1 LADIVL
7 VEDEPTIARMYAE
20 ALEMAG
26 HQVRL
31 SGDIE
36 TLQAE
41 LDKAVPD
48 LLLLDIGLP
57 GMDGLSIL
65 HRLRGDPPTEHLA
78 IAVLSNYTDR
88 QIVHEALG
96 LGVIEYVEK
105 ASITPSLL
113 PGQVKRWLERELE
126 ERASGA

>member
-1 LADIVL
+1 MADIVL
-7 VEDEPTIARMYAE
+7 VEDEATIARMYAE
-20 ALEMAG
+20 ALEMGG

-31 SGDIE
+31 SHDIE
-36 TLQAE
+36 TLQVQ

-65 HRLRGDPPTEHLA
+65 HRLRSDPRTEQLA

-88 QIVHEALG
+88 QIVHQALE
-96 LGVIEYVEK
+96 LGVVEYVEK

-113 PGQVKRWLERELE
+113 PGQVKRWLERGLE
-126 ERASGA
+126 AEAPGA

>member
-1 LADIVL
+1 MADIVL

-20 ALEMAG
+20 ALQMGG

-36 TLQAE
+36 ALQDE
-41 LDKAVPD
+41 LDTAVPD

-65 HRLRGDPPTEHLA
+65 HRLRDDPRTEHLA

-113 PGQVKRWLERELE
+113 PGQVKRWLDRELE
-126 ERASGA
+126 ERA

>member
-1 LADIVL
+1 
-7 VEDEPTIARMYAE
+7 MG
-20 ALEMAG
+20 G

-31 SGDIE
+31 SDDVE
-36 TLQAE
+36 TLQVE

-57 GMDGLSIL
+57 GTDGLSIL
-65 HRLRGDPPTEHLA
+65 HRLRDDPLTEHLA

-88 QIVHEALG
+88 QIVHQALE
-96 LGVIEYVEK
+96 LGVVDYVEK

-113 PGQVKRWLERELE
+113 PGQVRRWLERESE
-126 ERASGA
+126 G